1 MIFSIL
7 FFRESAVVFMKKKQ
21 MIRIGIAGAAAAV
34 VLGAAVFYFTHSFID
49 GEFFPKNAPVLD
61 LAGHTLSIQ
70 QYTDICSRYPD
81 SQVLWTVPFQGER
94 YPTDTESIT
103 ISSLTEEEARDLDYL
118 PGLKQVDAT
127 KCTDYAA
134 LLYLQERRPD
144 CVVTYRVDVGGA
156 SCDNFCQALTVTDAD
171 AKQLEAALPLLP
183 RLQTLELKGTFPQP
197 EDLVS
202 LRDAFPQVRFQFSL
216 DLWQTTLTPDVTQ
229 IDLTAVPVTQEELTR
244 YLPLFSGLETVILK
258 QATLTEDEIKAVADQ
273 FPDTFFLFDLTLA
286 GETFSTDAEEIDIS
300 GKAVTVEEAEA
311 VLPYFPNLK
320 KLIMSDCGIDDETM
334 ETAIVWTV
342 QIGIHAVRTDA
353 KVFFPAGVDE
363 SNLPNNEQLKK
374 LRYCTEMIAVDV
386 GHSKATECEWL
397 EYMPHVRYLILADT
411 GITDLTPLSNLKE
424 LVYLE
429 LFIMDI
435 KDYSPLLGCTALQDL
450 NLGTTY
456 GDPEPISK
464 MTWLHNL
471 RWSHV
476 TEDPETRERVFAL
489 AEQLPDTNV
498 TFDNWRNIGGPW
510 RYLPNYYVFRDI
522 IDGVYFNQ
530 LNPYDVWGNQDARKI
545 LSCEKNPNRFAGD
558 VLAEIVRER
567 IDNGLPIPGVKN
579 VGSEKAEILYQ
590 SLLNSRP

>member
-1 MIFSIL
+1 MQ
-7 FFRESAVVFMKKKQ
+7 KKQ
-21 MIRIGIAGAAAAV
+21 VIRIGIAGAAAAV
-34 VLGAAVFYFTHSFID
+34 VLGAAAFYFTHSFID
-49 GEFFPKNAPVLD
+49 GEAFPKNAPVLD
-61 LAGHTLSIQ
+61 LTAHTLSIQ
-70 QYTDICSRYPD
+70 QYTDICSRYPN
-81 SQVLWTVPFQGER
+81 SQVLWTVPFQGNR
-94 YPTDTESIT
+94 YPENTESIT
-103 ISSLTEEEARDLDYL
+103 ITSLTEDEARGLDYL
-118 PGLKQVDAT
+118 PNLKQVDASN
-127 KCTDYAA
+127 CTDYAA

-144 CVVTYRVDVGGA
+144 CVVTYRVDAGGT
-156 SCDNFCQALTVTDAD
+156 SCDNFSQTLTVADAD
-171 AKQLEAALPLLP
+171 VKKLEAALPLLP
-183 RLQTLELKGTFPQP
+183 RLQTVELEGTLPQP
-197 EDLVS
+197 EDLAR
-202 LRDAFPQVRFQFSL
+202 LQEAFPQIRFQFSL
-216 DLWQTTLTPDVTQ
+216 DLWQTALTPDVTR
-229 IDLTAVPVTQEELTR
+229 IDLTAVPVSQEELIR
-244 YLPLFSGLETVILK
+244 YLPLFSSLETVVLK
-258 QATLTEDEIKAVADQ
+258 ETTLTEDEIKAVADR

-286 GETFSTDAEEIDIS
+286 GEVFSTDAEEVDIS
-300 GKAVTVEEAEA
+300 GKAITAEEAEA
-311 VLPYFPNLK
+311 ILPYFSNLQ

-334 ETAIVWTV
+334 DALNRRHPETAIVWTV

-353 KVFFPAGVDE
+353 KVFFPAGVSE

-435 KDYSPLLGCTALQDL
+435 TDYSPLLGCTALQDL

-476 TEDPETRERVFAL
+476 TEDPETRERVLAL

-530 LNPYDVWGNQDARKI
+530 LNPYQVWGNQDARKI

-558 VLAEIVRER
+558 VLAQIVRER